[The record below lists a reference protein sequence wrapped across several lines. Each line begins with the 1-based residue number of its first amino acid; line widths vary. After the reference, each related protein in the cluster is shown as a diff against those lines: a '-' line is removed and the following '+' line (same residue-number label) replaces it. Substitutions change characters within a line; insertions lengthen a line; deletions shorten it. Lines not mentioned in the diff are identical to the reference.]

1 MDLTR
6 DAVEYHGSHRPPRH
20 QSLETAGADR

>member
-6 DAVEYHGSHRPPRH
+6 DAVEYHGSTTGIDTLGRP
-20 QSLETAGADR
+20 A